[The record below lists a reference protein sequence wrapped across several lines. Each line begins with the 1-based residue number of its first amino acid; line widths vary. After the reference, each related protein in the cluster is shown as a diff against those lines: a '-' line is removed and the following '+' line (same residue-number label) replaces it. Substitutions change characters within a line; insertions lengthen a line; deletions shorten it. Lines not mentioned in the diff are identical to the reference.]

1 MVVISAYF
9 SGSETG
15 MMTLNR
21 YRLRHMAKQGNR
33 SAKRVEKLL
42 RKPDRLISLVLIG
55 NNLVNILASALGT
68 IVGMRLYGDAGVAIA
83 TGVLTFVV
91 LVFAEVLPKTIAA
104 LYPEKVAYPSSF
116 LLAPLQI
123 LMMPLVWL
131 LNAITRM
138 LMRMMGIKT
147 DIVVSGSLSKE
158 ELRTIVHESRSQI
171 SRRNQD
177 MLLSV
182 LDLEKMTVD
191 DIMVPRSEII
201 GIDIN
206 DDWKSILRQLSHSPH
221 GRIVLYRDSLDDAI
235 SMLRV
240 REAWRLMSEKKEF
253 TKETMLRAADE
264 IYFVLEGT
272 PLSTQLV
279 KFQRNKKKVGLVVN
293 EYGDIQGLVTVED
306 ILEEIVG
313 DFTTSMSP
321 TLAEEVTPQNDGSVI
336 IDGTANVR
344 EINKAFNWHL
354 PEDDARTVNGVI
366 LEALE
371 EIPVAGTRVRIGEY
385 DIDILDVQD
394 NMIKQVKVFPVKPL
408 RECGGVK
415 KRPGIRMLDRDLLR
429 KQKLSFCLRYSHHRR
444 TNCTTVQRITLLH
457 NAQYVTWRNVIRF
470 HHCDGLMHIRVQ
482 WYVSFGDHFNAK
494 LTHNIQHRLQRQ
506 LNTFNHRGHIRV
518 SFISHFQRTIQ
529 AINHRQQFV
538 DEFLQREFVS
548 FFNIQFST
556 TTQVF
561 HFGFYAQNAV
571 TFTGLGFSQL
581 SFEIRNFFIARIHL
595 LSRSFWLNCLNLFV
609 LIHDNFFRG
618 LPSGVF
624 CSLLLMN
631 FSAFFS
637 HSSR

>member
-21 YRLRHMAKQGNR
+21 YRLRHRAKQGNR
-33 SAKRVEKLL
+33 AARRVEKLL

-68 IVGMRLYGDAGVAIA
+68 IVGMRLYGNAGVAIA

-116 LLAPLQI
+116 LLAPLLI

-131 LNAITRM
+131 LNMVTRV
-138 LMRMMGIKT
+138 LMRMVGIKADVT
-147 DIVVSGSLSKE
+147 ISSALSKD
-158 ELRTIVHESRSQI
+158 ELRTIVNESRSQI

-182 LDLEKMTVD
+182 LDLEKVSVD
-191 DIMVPRSEII
+191 DIMVPRNEIV

-206 DDWKSILRQLSHSPH
+206 DDWKAIVRQLTHSPH

-240 REAWRLMSEKKEF
+240 REAYRLMTEKNEF
-253 TKETMLRAADE
+253 TKEVMLRAADE
-264 IYFVLEGT
+264 IYYVPEGT

-279 KFQRNKKKVGLVVN
+279 KFQRNKKKVGLVVD

-321 TLAEEVTPQNDGSVI
+321 SLAEEVTPQNDGSVL
-336 IDGTANVR
+336 IDGSANIR

-354 PEDDARTVNGVI
+354 PEDEARTMNGMI

-371 EIPVAGTRVRIGEY
+371 EIPATGTRVRIEQY

-394 NMIKQVKVFPVKPL
+394 NMIKQVKVLPVKPL
-408 RECGGVK
+408 REIIAEYCC
-415 KRPGIRMLDRDLLR
+415 RPG
-429 KQKLSFCLRYSHHRR
+429 KAKPPPG
-444 TNCTTVQRITLLH
+444 TTGRQITLSLSP
-457 NAQYVTWRNVIRF
+457 R
-470 HHCDGLMHIRVQ
+470 
-482 WYVSFGDHFNAK
+482 SP
-494 LTHNIQHRLQRQ
+494 
-506 LNTFNHRGHIRV
+506 
-518 SFISHFQRTIQ
+518 S
-529 AINHRQQFV
+529 
-538 DEFLQREFVS
+538 QRE
-548 FFNIQFST
+548 
-556 TTQVF
+556 
-561 HFGFYAQNAV
+561 
-571 TFTGLGFSQL
+571 
-581 SFEIRNFFIARIHL
+581 
-595 LSRSFWLNCLNLFV
+595 
-609 LIHDNFFRG
+609 
-618 LPSGVF
+618 
-624 CSLLLMN
+624 
-631 FSAFFS
+631 
-637 HSSR
+637 